1 MYAKVLK
8 RTNEFPTEL
17 FAFISRNGRSF
28 ENAVTTESII
38 DTSSCHTLALHL
50 QLQADVPLKGDVVLH
65 RSFLQ
70 CLEILCRRK
79 CKELE
84 APLTKSPSQAAQEKP
99 TLQRH
104 AADGGL

>member
-1 MYAKVLK
+1 MYVKALK
-8 RTNEFPTEL
+8 RTNEFPTER
-17 FAFISRNGRSF
+17 FVFISRNGRSF
-28 ENAVTTESII
+28 ENAVTTESIN
-38 DTSSCHTLALHL
+38 TSSCHTLALHL

-70 CLEILCRRK
+70 CSEILCRRK

-84 APLTKSPSQAAQEKP
+84 APLSKSPSQAAQEKP